1 MVRERLNQRRAA
13 RGFTLIELIISMAAG
28 LLISAAAFLLARNA
42 STFFENESRI
52 SAAQFA
58 TTLGMTRL
66 QDDLRRASFMTSPN
80 VQNDPRL
87 CGSQTGWPAGMSALA
102 GIRITTPAA
111 TGLSA
116 LNGLSPD
123 RLVLSGAFGTTEQFA
138 VQSLSQGTGG
148 TTTVMLQNDGAM
160 ARTLQSVAAGGAA
173 LPQIFRV
180 GRFLRIVDL
189 QGRFGFGVITG
200 LDTSGANAI
209 VSVASSPQLPTRNAL
224 GTCGCEGFCT
234 GSLVNPVARV
244 RYDLRSIDPT
254 TYPQY
259 AGLNATAGVDPAQ
272 VQYHRGMTEPV
283 RTELVRVELDSLDAE
298 IATTLEVIAE
308 YAVDLKFGLTREV
321 PQNPPQTPPV
331 IQRLAIGAADVY
343 TTAPEDIR
351 AVQVRLSTRS
361 AEPDRQTAIV
371 DGGGV
376 YRYRLNNAGTQWAR
390 MRTLIADIQLANQS
404 RSLN

>member
-1 MVRERLNQRRAA
+1 MISKQQTVTMVRERLNQRRAA

-160 ARTLQSVAAGGAA
+160 ARTLQSVAAGSMSHMYQAPDMNQTWPSPDQA
-173 LPQIFRV
+173 LHPRHMFYH
-180 GRFLRIVDL
+180 
-189 QGRFGFGVITG
+189 
-200 LDTSGANAI
+200 SH
-209 VSVASSPQLPTRNAL
+209 
-224 GTCGCEGFCT
+224 TCG
-234 GSLVNPVARV
+234 
-244 RYDLRSIDPT
+244 
-254 TYPQY
+254 
-259 AGLNATAGVDPAQ
+259 
-272 VQYHRGMTEPV
+272 
-283 RTELVRVELDSLDAE
+283 
-298 IATTLEVIAE
+298 
-308 YAVDLKFGLTREV
+308 
-321 PQNPPQTPPV
+321 
-331 IQRLAIGAADVY
+331 
-343 TTAPEDIR
+343 
-351 AVQVRLSTRS
+351 
-361 AEPDRQTAIV
+361 PDTMAS
-371 DGGGV
+371 D
-376 YRYRLNNAGTQWAR
+376 
-390 MRTLIADIQLANQS
+390 QS
-404 RSLN
+404 E